1 MTTQQNANKS
11 PRPLRFLW
19 LTFDF
24 ASCLPTAT
32 DNITPKLFL
41 TLMAHPAIS
50 QIKRFTTQSENLGPE
65 DIAQWEP
72 GIFTL
77 QAYRSSLLDVL
88 TQVSSQL
95 APHLV
100 SNDQTLEQVTITV
113 YTQLG
118 RRHYPIVTNLSP
130 DAIKL
135 AAEDIETMIS
145 QHEKL

>member
-11 PRPLRFLW
+11 LRPLRFLW

-24 ASCLPTAT
+24 ASCLPTPT
-32 DNITPKLFL
+32 DNITPQLFL
-41 TLMAHPAIS
+41 TLMAHPAIN
-50 QIKRFTTQSENLGPE
+50 QIKRFTTQSENLGPD

-72 GIFTL
+72 GIFTV

-95 APHLV
+95 TPHLIS
-100 SNDQTLEQVTITV
+100 SNQTPEQTTITV

-118 RRHYPIVTNLSP
+118 GRHYPTTTSLSP
-130 DAIKL
+130 DDIKI
-135 AAEDIETMIS
+135 AAQDIEAMVG
-145 QHEKL
+145 QHE